1 MTIVQL
7 ESWEYERALAVGA
20 ARYTARWGSKDAVHY
35 SDKSRQE
42 DNRTALAAAA
52 VCELAVAKLTNRYWH
67 GHVWHWT
74 EHHLYKHLPDVGE
87 NIEVRR
93 LRTGN
98 GVALREHQN
107 SIKDLVV
114 FGARAIEPEFR
125 SVEVLGYIEQS
136 KGWEIG
142 TQAKYDPSG
151 KTRLVNVADLKQPK
165 VSSLIA
171 TAVLLG

>member
-7 ESWEYERALAVGA
+7 EPWEYERALAVGA
-20 ARYTARWGSKDAVHY
+20 ARYTARWGSKDAPHY
-35 SDKSRQE
+35 ADKKRQE
-42 DNRTALAAAA
+42 DNRTANAAAA

-93 LRTGN
+93 LRTRN
-98 GVALREHQN
+98 EVAIRQHQN
-107 SIKDLVV
+107 DIKDLII
-114 FGARAIEPEFR
+114 FAARAIEPEFR

-142 TQAKYDPSG
+142 VPADYDPSG
-151 KTRLVNVADLKQPK
+151 RTRVVNVFDLKQPN
-165 VSSLIA
+165 VSKLI
-171 TAVLLG
+171 TT